1 MFGNSVYLMII
12 DKIGVFFLGVLYVIM
27 GWDKQELYKEIAY
40 LLIGRPNF
48 QKAVSARAVANA
60 CGKNP
65 LPLIIPCHRAIR
77 SDGTIGGYSGP
88 GGAKQKI
95 KLLKMEKLN
104 TI

>member
-1 MFGNSVYLMII
+1 MEAMKSILKDQLTDTVGTDFQKAVWGQLI
-12 DKIGVFFLGVLYVIM
+12 KIPKGKTIT
-27 GWDKQELYKEIAY
+27 YKEIAI
-40 LLIGRPNF
+40 LIGRPN
-48 QKAVSARAVANA
+48 SARAVANA

-77 SDGTIGGYSGP
+77 SDGNIGGYSGP
-88 GGAKQKI
+88 GGAKQKN